1 MAMELGGG
9 EHDGLGHGYGPGP
22 MAQINVTPLVDVMLV
37 LLIVFIIAAPLM
49 AAGVQVNL
57 PKAAAK
63 QVETKKTTVVVSID
77 QEGRV
82 FVERDQVEPE
92 RLVPYLADRLAGGG
106 KDDPVFVKA
115 DKAVPYGRV
124 LQIVGLIG
132 ASGVGRVSL
141 LADQL
146 PPPAPAP

>member
-1 MAMELGGG
+1 MAVELGSA
-9 EHDGLGHGYGPGP
+9 EDDGFGPGP

-37 LLIVFIIAAPLM
+37 LLIVFMIAAPLM

-63 QVETKKTTVVVSID
+63 PVETKKTTVVVSID
-77 QEGRV
+77 AEGKV
-82 FVERDQVEPE
+82 FVEKDAVEVDQ
-92 RLVPYLADRLAGGG
+92 LVAFLANRLAGGG

-124 LQIVGLIG
+124 LQVVGMIG
-132 ASGVGRVSL
+132 ASGVGKVSL

-146 PPPAPAP
+146 PPGATNP

>member
-1 MAMELGGG
+1 MAMEQGG
-9 EHDGLGHGYGPGP
+9 EQDDGFGPAP

-37 LLIVFIIAAPLM
+37 LLIVFMIAAPLM

-63 QVETKKTTVVVSID
+63 PVESKKTTIVVSID
-77 QEGRV
+77 QEGKV
-82 FVERDQVEPE
+82 FVEKDAVELDLLIVFLTN
-92 RLVPYLADRLAGGG
+92 RLGGGG

-124 LQIVGLIG
+124 LQVVGMIG
-132 ASGVGRVSL
+132 ASGVGKVSL

-146 PPPAPAP
+146 PPGQKKP

>member
-1 MAMELGGG
+1 MAMEPGG
-9 EHDGLGHGYGPGP
+9 EPDDGLGPAP
-22 MAQINVTPLVDVMLV
+22 MSQINVTPLVDVMLV
-37 LLIVFIIAAPLM
+37 LLIVFMIAAPLM

-63 QVETKKTTVVVSID
+63 PVETKKTTVVVSID
-77 QEGRV
+77 QEGKV
-82 FVERDQVEPE
+82 YVEKDAVEPDNLVAFLAN
-92 RLVPYLADRLAGGG
+92 RLNGGG

-124 LQIVGLIG
+124 LQVVGMIG
-132 ASGVGRVSL
+132 ASGVGKVSL

-146 PPPAPAP
+146 PPSAQKP

>member
-1 MAMELGGG
+1 MALELGDDQD
-9 EHDGLGHGYGPGP
+9 DGFGSGP

-37 LLIVFIIAAPLM
+37 LLIVFMIAAPLM

-63 QVETKKTTVVVSID
+63 PVESRKTTIVVSID
-77 QEGRV
+77 QEGKV
-82 FVERDQVEPE
+82 FVERDQVELDLLIPLLTN
-92 RLVPYLADRLAGGG
+92 RLSGGG

-124 LQIVGLIG
+124 LQVVGMIG
-132 ASGVGRVSL
+132 ASGVGKVSL

-146 PPPAPAP
+146 PPGAKAP